1 MKESEISEPKQDKT
15 KNIFKKILIVVSLA
29 AAYLTGNYDVINQ
42 LINLL

>member
-1 MKESEISEPKQDKT
+1 MKESETSEPKKDKT

-29 AAYLTGNYDVINQ
+29 AAYLTGNHDVINQ

>member
-1 MKESEISEPKQDKT
+1 MKESETSESKPNKT

-29 AAYLTGNYDVINQ
+29 AAYLTGNHDVINQ